1 MSSKKP
7 SDHYIALGV
16 TAFCVIGASILFFF
30 LLYHFTEVWAL
41 VEKLMLILRPILYGL
56 VLAFLLLPVQRHI
69 LAFLTSLAP
78 SPKVRPILNG
88 TAILLSLMF
97 ALLVIYILLAM
108 VLPQLYFSV
117 VGLVQAF
124 PDYIETVQNWLVKT
138 WEDNPALREFLL
150 PYYESTTQALEDWLE
165 NDIMP
170 NLESMSTVL
179 NWAKEFLLPNVTDV
193 VTSVS
198 VVVATSLMVLKDI
211 LIGLI
216 VSVYLLARKDTF
228 AAQSKKIIYSLLPT
242 RYGDL
247 VVEEVRSA
255 YRIMSGFINGKLV
268 DSAIIGVICLICCNI
283 LRFPYPALVATIIG
297 VTNIVPFFGPFICA
311 IACFFLILMV
321 NPIQEVFFGLFVL
334 VLQQFDGNILGPKI
348 LGDSTGLASFWVL
361 FSILLFGGLFGFAGM
376 VLGVP
381 VFAMLYSILSRLVAR
396 GLRQRGLPVETAQ
409 YMGKTEAFSA
419 YMPEKKE

>member
-30 LLYHFTEVWAL
+30 LLYHFTGVWAL

-228 AAQSKKIIYSLLPT
+228 AAQSKKNHLQPSPHPVRRPGGRGSPQCVPHHERLHQRQAGRFRNHRRDLSDLLQYPPLPLPSPGGNDH
-242 RYGDL
+242 RRDKHCPVFRAVHWRDPL
-247 VVEEVRSA
+247 L
-255 YRIMSGFINGKLV
+255 FP
-268 DSAIIGVICLICCNI
+268 DSAGESAPSGVFCAVCAGA
-283 LRFPYPALVATIIG
+283 PAI
-297 VTNIVPFFGPFICA
+297 
-311 IACFFLILMV
+311 
-321 NPIQEVFFGLFVL
+321 
-334 VLQQFDGNILGPKI
+334 
-348 LGDSTGLASFWVL
+348 
-361 FSILLFGGLFGFAGM
+361 
-376 VLGVP
+376 
-381 VFAMLYSILSRLVAR
+381 
-396 GLRQRGLPVETAQ
+396 
-409 YMGKTEAFSA
+409 
-419 YMPEKKE
+419 